1 MKTRLFLFLL
11 LIASM
16 LQAQTIINPSFK
28 VRAGSILTIT
38 QIERTPESTK
48 LQIHA
53 VFRPHWWITVD
64 KDNYLEDTAT
74 GEKYLISGSKGI
86 ELGEKTYMPAS
97 GEMDFTLLFSP
108 PTPGNERDPLY
119 CSRQL

>member
-38 QIERTPESTK
+38 QIERTP
-48 LQIHA
+48 
-53 VFRPHWWITVD
+53 
-64 KDNYLEDTAT
+64 
-74 GEKYLISGSKGI
+74 
-86 ELGEKTYMPAS
+86 
-97 GEMDFTLLFSP
+97 
-108 PTPGNERDPLY
+108 
-119 CSRQL
+119 